1 MYVCMYVCV
10 PEGYQAGGQLM
21 LTSDV
26 ENFPGYRE
34 AISGPDMMEGTALCL
49 CDLF

>member
-1 MYVCMYVCV
+1 MYHLSMFC
-10 PEGYQAGGQLM
+10 EGYQAGGQLM

-34 AISGPDMMEGTALCL
+34 AVSGPDMMEGS
-49 CDLF
+49 

>member
-1 MYVCMYVCV
+1 
-10 PEGYQAGGQLM
+10 M

-34 AISGPDMMEGTALCL
+34 AISGPSMMEGTINSYQLMTKY
-49 CDLF
+49 FTIFS